1 MNKKPAFVTYIH
13 SGEKPLLLS
22 LSQNYIKL
30 SKHNINYEK
39 ATLQRKKNIQ
49 SLITIQIEF
58 FRMIS
63 FRLFDSLMQKS
74 PKTIAEIAN
83 KNNVNN
89 KMENKPIQ
97 IYHSI
102 TS

>member
-13 SGEKPLLLS
+13 SGGKPLLLS

-39 ATLQRKKNIQ
+39 ATLQKNIQ

-102 TS
+102 AS